1 MCGIVGYVGSK
12 HIDSVLLVGLER
24 LEYRGY
30 DSAGI
35 ASILDDELL
44 VRKKEGR
51 LRVLDESLRLTP
63 LGGNIG
69 IGHTRWATHGDPSE
83 QNAHPHTDCK
93 STIAV
98 VHNGIIE
105 NYSEIRNR
113 LQKQGHVFAS
123 DTDTEVVPHLI
134 EDHFAGDLREAV
146 TGALKEVHGAYA
158 IAVIAESCPDTLVV
172 ARHGSP
178 LVIGVGKGENFIA
191 SDVTAL
197 LPHTKNVIYLE
208 DGQVAAITRDSAKVW
223 TLEGEQVVPE
233 VTTVE
238 WEMDQ
243 LDKGGYDYYM
253 LKEIHE
259 QPSVLESALN
269 RRISTSGEITFDNIS
284 LNKQELANIGRIII
298 QACGTSWHAGLI
310 GKLLLEEQVRV
321 HTEADISSEFRY
333 RNPVMGGDTLIIAIS
348 QSGETADTLES
359 LRKAKSKFLKV
370 LSICNVMGSSIARE
384 SDGVIYI
391 HAGPEIGVASTK
403 AFTGQLMAFALLTLY
418 LGGIKWTIT
427 DELRHEMIGEL
438 RAIPDKMRAILSRAA
453 EIEGLAD
460 KYAHV
465 RNFMFLGRG
474 YNYPVALEGA
484 LKLKEISYV
493 HATGYPAGEFKHG
506 PIALVDEETP
516 TVCLAP
522 RDSVYRKM
530 ISNICEVRARKGK
543 VIALATEGDEEITE
557 CADDVIYVPPCC
569 DRFYPMLTV
578 IPLQLLAYYIAVRR
592 GCDVDKP
599 RNLAKSVTVE

>member
-35 ASILDDELL
+35 ASILDGELL
-44 VRKKEGR
+44 IRKKQGK
-51 LRVLDESLRLTP
+51 LRVLDDSLRLNP
-63 LGGNIG
+63 LGGIIG

-83 QNAHPHTDCK
+83 LNAHPHTDCK

-105 NYSEIRNR
+105 NYAELRSQLQSE
-113 LQKQGHVFAS
+113 GHVFAS
-123 DTDTEVVPHLI
+123 ETDTEVIPHLI
-134 EDHFAGDLREAV
+134 EKHFKGDLRQAV
-146 TGALKEVHGAYA
+146 ISALKELDGAYA
-158 IAVIAESCPDTLVV
+158 IAVIAESCPDTMVV

-178 LVIGVGKGENFIA
+178 LIIGLGRGENFIA
-191 SDVTAL
+191 SDVPAI
-197 LPHTKNVIYLE
+197 LPHTKNVIYPK
-208 DGQVAAITRDSAKVW
+208 DGEVATITRNAIRVW
-223 TLEGEQVVPE
+223 TLQDKEVAPE
-233 VTTVE
+233 VKRIE
-238 WEMDQ
+238 WEADL

-259 QPSVLESALN
+259 QPSILEAVLS
-269 RRISTSGEITFDNIS
+269 RRVSPSGEIAFENIG
-284 LNKQELANIGRIII
+284 LTKQEFSDLGRIII

-310 GKLLLEEQVRV
+310 GKLLIEEHIRL

-333 RNPVMGGDTLIIAIS
+333 RNPVAGGDTLIMAIS

-359 LRKAKSKFLKV
+359 IRKAKSKFLKV

-384 SDGVIYI
+384 SDGVVYI

-403 AFTGQLMAFALLTLY
+403 AFTGQLTALALLTIY
-418 LGGIKWTIT
+418 LGGIKWTIG
-427 DELRHEMIGEL
+427 DELREEMLEEL
-438 RAIPDKMRAILSRAA
+438 RAIPEKMRAILARTD
-453 EIEGLAD
+453 EIEALAG
-460 KYAHV
+460 KYAQV
-465 RNFMFLGRG
+465 QNFMFLGRG

-484 LKLKEISYV
+484 LKLKEISYI

-516 TVCLAP
+516 TACIAT
-522 RDSVYRKM
+522 RGAVYRKM
-530 ISNICEVRARKGK
+530 VSNICEVRARKGK
-543 VIALATEGDEEITE
+543 VIAIATEGDTEITG
-557 CADDVIYVPPCC
+557 CADDVLYVPPCC
-569 DRFYPMLTV
+569 DRFSPMLTV

>member
-1 MCGIVGYVGSK
+1 MCGIVGYVGGK
-12 HIDSVLLVGLER
+12 DIDSVLLVGLER

-30 DSAGI
+30 DSAGV
-35 ASILDDELL
+35 ASILDGELL
-44 VRKKEGR
+44 VRKKQGK
-51 LRVLDESLRLTP
+51 LRVLDESLRLNP
-63 LGGNIG
+63 LGGTIG
-69 IGHTRWATHGDPSE
+69 IGHTRWATHGDPNE

-105 NYSEIRNR
+105 NYAEIKNR
-113 LQKQGHVFAS
+113 LQKEGHVFAS
-123 DTDTEVVPHLI
+123 DTDTEVIPHLI
-134 EDHFAGDLREAV
+134 EKHFNGDLKQAV
-146 TGALKEVHGAYA
+146 TSALKEVEGAYA
-158 IAVIAESCPDTLVV
+158 IAVIAESAPNTMVV

-178 LVIGVGKGENFIA
+178 LIIAIGNGENFIA
-191 SDVTAL
+191 SDVPAI

-208 DGQVAAITRDSAKVW
+208 DGQVASITRHEVKIWNLD
-223 TLEGEQVVPE
+223 GEEVVPE
-233 VTTVE
+233 VKKIE
-238 WEMDQ
+238 WEADI

-259 QPSVLESALN
+259 QPSILEAVLN
-269 RRISTSGEITFDNIS
+269 RRLSPSGDVHFENIG
-284 LNKQELANIGRIII
+284 LTKQEFANLGRIII

-310 GKLLLEEQVRV
+310 GKLLLEELLRL

-333 RNPVMGGDTLIIAIS
+333 RNPVAGGDTLIMAIT

-359 LRKAKSKFLKV
+359 IRIAKSKFLKV

-403 AFTGQLMAFALLTLY
+403 AFTAQLIALALFTIY
-418 LGGIKWTIT
+418 LGGIKWTIS
-427 DELRHEMIGEL
+427 DEVRNEMIEEL
-438 RAIPDKMRAILSRAA
+438 RAIPEKMRSILARAD
-453 EIEGLAD
+453 EIEALAD

-465 RNFMFLGRG
+465 PNFLFLGRG
-474 YNYPVALEGA
+474 YNYPIALEGA
-484 LKLKEISYV
+484 LKLKEISYI

-516 TVCLAP
+516 TVAVATQGP
-522 RDSVYRKM
+522 VYRKM
-530 ISNICEVRARKGK
+530 VSNICEVRARKGK
-543 VIALATEGDEEITE
+543 VIAVATEGDGEITE
-557 CADDVIYVPPCC
+557 CADDILYVPPSC
-569 DRFYPMLTV
+569 DRFSPMLTV
-578 IPLQLLAYYIAVRR
+578 IPLQLFAYYVAVKR

>member
-12 HIDSVLLVGLER
+12 DIDSVLLVGLER

-30 DSAGI
+30 DSAGV
-35 ASILDDELL
+35 ASILDGELL
-44 VRKKEGR
+44 VRKKEGK
-51 LRVLDESLRLTP
+51 LRVLNESLRLNP

-69 IGHTRWATHGDPSE
+69 IGHTRWATHGDPTE
-83 QNAHPHTDCK
+83 QNAHPHSDCK

-105 NYSEIRNR
+105 NYSEIRSR
-113 LQKQGHVFAS
+113 LQKEGHVFAS
-123 DTDTEVVPHLI
+123 DTDTEVIPHLI
-134 EDHFAGDLREAV
+134 EKHFAGDLNEAV
-146 TGALKEVHGAYA
+146 VKALKEVEGSYA
-158 IAVIAESCPDTLVV
+158 IAVIAEASPDTVVV
-172 ARHGSP
+172 AKQGSP
-178 LVIGVGKGENFIA
+178 LVIGAGKGENFIA
-191 SDVTAL
+191 SDIPAI
-197 LPHTKNVIYLE
+197 LPHTKNVIFLK
-208 DGQVAAITRDSAKVW
+208 DGQVANITQDSVKVW
-223 TLEGEQVVPE
+223 TFQGEEVAPE
-233 VTTVE
+233 TEKVE
-238 WEMDQ
+238 WEAEL
-243 LDKGGYDYYM
+243 LDKGEYDYYM
-253 LKEIHE
+253 LKEIYE
-259 QPSVLESALN
+259 QPSVLETALK
-269 RRISTSGEITFDNIS
+269 RGMRPDGGIAFEKIG
-284 LNKQELANIGRIII
+284 LNKEQLANVGRVII

-310 GKLLLEEQVRV
+310 GKLLLEEHVRI

-359 LRKAKSKFLKV
+359 LRKAKSKFLKI

-403 AFTGQLMAFALLTLY
+403 AFTAQLMALALLTIY
-418 LGGIKWTIT
+418 LGAVKWTIG
-427 DELRHEMIGEL
+427 DDLREEMTEEL
-438 RAIPDKMRAILSRAA
+438 RAIPDKMRTILSRAA
-453 EIEGLAD
+453 EIEALAD

-465 RNFMFLGRG
+465 QNFMFLGRG

-516 TVCLAP
+516 TVCIAT

-530 ISNICEVRARKGK
+530 VSNICEVRARKGR
-543 VIALATEGDEEITE
+543 VIAVATEGDEEITQYV
-557 CADDVIYVPPCC
+557 DDAMYVPPCC

>member
-35 ASILDDELL
+35 ASILDGELL
-44 VRKKEGR
+44 VRKRQGR
-51 LRVLDESLRLTP
+51 LRVLDESLRLNP

-69 IGHTRWATHGDPSE
+69 IGHTRWATHGDPNE

-93 STIAV
+93 SSIAV

-105 NYSEIRNR
+105 NYAELRSR
-113 LQKQGHVFAS
+113 LQKEGHVFAS
-123 DTDTEVVPHLI
+123 ETDTEVIPHLI
-134 EDHFAGDLREAV
+134 EKYFNGDLTQAV
-146 TGALKEVHGAYA
+146 IKALKELEGAYA
-158 IAVIAESCPDTLVV
+158 IAVIAERCPDTMVV
-172 ARHGSP
+172 AKHGSP
-178 LVIGVGKGENFIA
+178 LVIGLGKGENFIA
-191 SDVTAL
+191 SDMPAIF
-197 LPHTKNVIYLE
+197 PHTKNVIYLK
-208 DGQVAAITRDSAKVW
+208 DGEVATITRDSIAVLGMDGKETASEVKKVE
-223 TLEGEQVVPE
+223 LEG
-233 VTTVE
+233 
-238 WEMDQ
+238 DL
-243 LDKGGYDYYM
+243 LDKAGYEYYM

-259 QPSVLESALN
+259 QPAVVEAVLK
-269 RRISTSGEITFDNIS
+269 RRVTPSREIVFENLGLS
-284 LNKQELANIGRIII
+284 KQELADLGRVII

-310 GKLLLEEQVRV
+310 GKLLFEEHVRL

-333 RNPVMGGDTLIIAIS
+333 RNPVVGGDTLIVAIS

-370 LSICNVMGSSIARE
+370 LSVCNVMGSSIARE

-403 AFTGQLMAFALLTLY
+403 AFTAQLAALAFLTIY
-418 LGGIKWTIT
+418 LGGIKWTISDSLREEMV
-427 DELRHEMIGEL
+427 DELRS
-438 RAIPDKMRAILSRAA
+438 IPDKMRSILARAS
-453 EIEGLAD
+453 EIEALAE
-460 KYAHV
+460 KYAFAQ
-465 RNFMFLGRG
+465 NFLFLGRG

-484 LKLKEISYV
+484 LKLKEISYI

-516 TVCLAP
+516 TVCIANRGP
-522 RDSVYRKM
+522 VYRKI
-530 ISNICEVRARKGK
+530 ISNICEVKARKGR
-543 VIALATEGDEEITE
+543 VIAIATEGDDEITG
-557 CADDVIYVPPCC
+557 CANEVIYVPQCRDDFSPL
-569 DRFYPMLTV
+569 LTV
-578 IPLQLLAYYIAVRR
+578 IPLQLLAYYIAVKR

>member
-1 MCGIVGYVGSK
+1 MCGIVGYVGAK

-35 ASILDDELL
+35 ASILDGELL
-44 VRKKEGR
+44 VRKKEGK
-51 LRVLDESLRLTP
+51 LRVLDESLRLNP

-69 IGHTRWATHGDPSE
+69 IGHTRWATHGDPNE
-83 QNAHPHTDCK
+83 QNAHPHADCHSK
-93 STIAV
+93 IAV

-105 NYSEIRNR
+105 NYSAIRSQ
-113 LQKQGHVFAS
+113 LQEEGHVFAS
-123 DTDTEVVPHLI
+123 DTDTEVIPHLI
-134 EDHFAGDLREAV
+134 EKHMAGDLREAIV
-146 TGALKEVHGAYA
+146 NALKEVQGAYA
-158 IAVIAESCPDTLVV
+158 IAVIAESLPHTLVV
-172 ARHGSP
+172 AKQGSP
-178 LVIGVGKGENFIA
+178 LVIGIGKGENFVA
-191 SDVTAL
+191 SDIPAI
-197 LPHTKNVIYLE
+197 LPHTKDVIYLK
-208 DGQVAAITRDSAKVW
+208 DGQVATVARDSVNIW
-223 TLEGEQVVPE
+223 TLDGQEIAPE
-233 VTTVE
+233 VKTVE
-238 WEMDQ
+238 WEADQ

-259 QPSVLESALN
+259 QPSALESALD
-269 RRISTSGEITFDNIS
+269 RRLPSGGGITFENIA
-284 LNKQELANIGRIII
+284 LDKRELADIGRIII

-310 GKLLLEEQVRV
+310 GKALIEEHVRI

-333 RNPVMGGDTLIIAIS
+333 RNPVMGGETLIIAIS

-359 LRKAKSKFLKV
+359 IRKAKSKFLKV

-403 AFTGQLMAFALLTLY
+403 AFTAQLLALSLLAMY
-418 LGGIKWTIT
+418 LGEIKWTIS
-427 DELRHEMIGEL
+427 DELRQEMIEEL
-438 RAIPDKMRAILSRAA
+438 RAIPDKMRSMLARAD
-453 EIEGLAD
+453 EIERLAE
-460 KYAHV
+460 KYAHAQ
-465 RNFMFLGRG
+465 NFMFLGRG

-516 TVCLAP
+516 TVCIATQGP
-522 RDSVYRKM
+522 VYPKM

-543 VIALATEGDEEITE
+543 VIAVATEGDEQITE
-557 CADDVIYVPPCC
+557 CTDDVIYVPPSC

-578 IPLQLLAYYIAVRR
+578 LPLQLLAYYIAVRR

>member
-1 MCGIVGYVGSK
+1 MCGIVGYVGNK

-35 ASILDDELL
+35 ASILDGELL
-44 VRKKEGR
+44 VRKREGR
-51 LRVLDESLRLTP
+51 LRVLDESLRLNP

-69 IGHTRWATHGDPSE
+69 IGHTRWATHGDPNE

-105 NYSEIRNR
+105 NYAELKNK
-113 LQKQGHVFAS
+113 LQREGHVFGS
-123 DTDTEVVPHLI
+123 DTDTEVIPHLI
-134 EDHFAGDLREAV
+134 EKYLRGDLTQAV
-146 TGALKEVHGAYA
+146 ISALKEVDGAYA
-158 IAVIAESCPDTLVV
+158 IAVISECSPDTIVV

-178 LVIGVGKGENFIA
+178 LIIGIGNGENFIA
-191 SDVTAL
+191 SDIPAI
-197 LPHTKNVIYLE
+197 LPHTKNVVYLK
-208 DGQVAAITRDSAKVW
+208 DGEVASITRNSVRAW
-223 TLEGEQVVPE
+223 SLQGEEVAPE
-233 VTTVE
+233 VKKVE
-238 WEMDQ
+238 WEADL

-259 QPSVLESALN
+259 QPAILESVMN
-269 RRISTSGEITFDNIS
+269 RRVSPSGEILFENIR
-284 LNKQELANIGRIII
+284 LAKQELADLGRVII
-298 QACGTSWHAGLI
+298 QACGTSWHAGLV
-310 GKLLLEEQVRV
+310 GKLLLEEHVRL

-333 RNPVMGGDTLIIAIS
+333 RNPVAGGDTLIIAIS

-384 SDGVIYI
+384 SDSVIYI

-403 AFTGQLMAFALLTLY
+403 AFTAQLMALALLTIY
-418 LGGIKWTIT
+418 LGGIKWTIG
-427 DELRHEMIGEL
+427 DELKKEMFEEL
-438 RAIPDKMRAILSRAA
+438 RAIPDKMRTVLGRAN

-465 RNFMFLGRG
+465 QNFMFLGRG

-484 LKLKEISYV
+484 LKLKEISYI

-516 TVCLAP
+516 TVCLATQGP
-522 RDSVYRKM
+522 VYRKM
-530 ISNICEVRARKGK
+530 VSNICEVRARKGQ
-543 VIALATEGDEEITE
+543 VIAIATEGDQEITE
-557 CADDVIYVPPCC
+557 WADDVVYVPPCC
-569 DRFYPMLTV
+569 DRFYPMLAV
-578 IPLQLLAYYIAVRR
+578 IPLQLLAYYIAVKR